1 MRFASILFSLASA
14 TLALAAPYANYTRGC
29 HNTVSAAQ
37 ASVIESQFAQDFA
50 AAGLVDSLG
59 DTQRAGNIQVYWHV
73 VYKSTSVSGGYIS
86 DSAISSSIRDY
97 VSDTPPQ
104 STATS
109 GCPSSQDS
117 CSGGGVDSI
126 HNYMDY
132 STDACMTSFTTG
144 QITRATSQSATYRG
158 L

>member
-86 DSAISSSIRDY
+86 DSAISSSISAMNSHY
-97 VSDTPPQ
+97 SGSGFTFTLA
-104 STATS
+104 ST
-109 GCPSSQDS
+109 
-117 CSGGGVDSI
+117 
-126 HNYMDY
+126 
-132 STDACMTSFTTG
+132 
-144 QITRATSQSATYRG
+144 TRTLNAN
-158 L
+158 